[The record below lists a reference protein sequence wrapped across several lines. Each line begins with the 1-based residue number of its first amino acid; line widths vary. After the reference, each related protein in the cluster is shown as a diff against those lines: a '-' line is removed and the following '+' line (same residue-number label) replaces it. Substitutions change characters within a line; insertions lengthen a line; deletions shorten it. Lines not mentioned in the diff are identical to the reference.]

1 MRNQFSSFQE
11 SLEYELDYRNQFNLK
26 KIVKI
31 NLSVNEYVTG
41 GHFNNFLLQDWRW
54 RCLYD

>member
-41 GHFNNFLLQDWRW
+41 GHLNNFLLQDWR
-54 RCLYD
+54 